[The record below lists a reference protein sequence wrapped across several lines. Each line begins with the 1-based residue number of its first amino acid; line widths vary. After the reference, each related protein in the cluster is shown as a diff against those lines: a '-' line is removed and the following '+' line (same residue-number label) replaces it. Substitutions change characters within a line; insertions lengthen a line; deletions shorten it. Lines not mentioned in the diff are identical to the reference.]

1 MMTIDQC
8 VHAHA
13 FAKKRHDATG
23 AVRRHSGVAY
33 IHHPEQVARIV
44 EAWGGDR
51 DQIVVAYLHDTVE
64 DTSATLEIIKQK
76 FGGQISS
83 YVREITN
90 NRETIKKIGKEEYI
104 NQELV
109 RLSNKVLLVKL
120 ADMYSNMLDFPAAAQ
135 SDRMYR
141 NINYLQANRVNM
153 TSAQEDLIN
162 EIKIAYICR

>member
-23 AVRRHSGVAY
+23 AVRRHSGIAY
-33 IHHPEQVARIV
+33 IHHPEQVAKIV

-64 DTSATLEIIKQK
+64 DTSATLDIINKK
-76 FGGQISS
+76 FGGQIAS
-83 YVREITN
+83 YVGEITN
-90 NRETIKKIGKEEYI
+90 NKEMIKRIGKEEYI
-104 NQELV
+104 NRELV
-109 RLSNKVLLVKL
+109 GLSSKALLVKL
-120 ADMYSNMLDFPAAAQ
+120 ADMYSNMLDFPAVSQ

-141 NINYLQANRVNM
+141 NIKYLQANRFNM